1 MAVTASVGLFCAA
14 RALEHL
20 LRAGARRPEH
30 ATAPPTEIAS

>member
-20 LRAGARRPEH
+20 LRAAAHRIEVPT
-30 ATAPPTEIAS
+30 ATHTEIAS